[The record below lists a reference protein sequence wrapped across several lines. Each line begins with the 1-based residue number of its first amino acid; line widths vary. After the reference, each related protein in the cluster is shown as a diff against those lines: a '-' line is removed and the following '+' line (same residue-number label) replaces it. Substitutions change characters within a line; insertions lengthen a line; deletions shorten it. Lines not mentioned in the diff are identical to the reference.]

1 MQYIKQLII
10 TEVIEN
16 TNIYTYKFIS
26 NNIGV

>member
-1 MQYIKQLII
+1 MQLIKQLII

-16 TNIYTYKFIS
+16 TNIYAYKFIS